1 MKILLLSLILLFSAF
16 SAIGQEGYDNTL
28 ESEIQRQL
36 DEYNKSSVSV
46 AQDIL
51 NKYVND
57 QVMGTILQEQTGSP
71 IRLVRPD
78 AANMA
83 ILTTPFE
90 ECSDSMKRSMRHH
103 QNSILEV
110 RLIEYGVKENP
121 NNSNSDEYFMSV
133 MFHESVPNALVSICL
148 KNKTTTPSTT
158 FIVFNTVI
166 EGMIVQTYKNRYKI

>member
-1 MKILLLSLILLFSAF
+1 MRILLLSLVLLMFGFPAF
-16 SAIGQEGYDNTL
+16 GQKTL
-28 ESEIQRQL
+28 EEEIQQQL

-51 NKYVND
+51 EKYIND
-57 QVMGTILQEQTGSP
+57 QVMGTILEKQTGSP

-78 AANMA
+78 DANMA
-83 ILTTPFE
+83 ILTAPFE
-90 ECSDSMKRSMRHH
+90 ECTYSMKKSMRLH

-110 RLIEYGVKENP
+110 RLIEYGIKENP
-121 NNSNSDEYFMSV
+121 SNLNSTEYFISV

-158 FIVFNTVI
+158 FIVFNTAI
-166 EGMIVQTYKNRYKI
+166 EGMIIQTYKNRYKI

>member
-1 MKILLLSLILLFSAF
+1 MRILLLSLILLFSAF
-16 SAIGQEGYDNTL
+16 SAFGQETL
-28 ESEIQRQL
+28 EDEIQRQL

-57 QVMGTILQEQTGSP
+57 QVMGMILQKQTGSP

-78 AANMA
+78 DANLA
-83 ILTTPFE
+83 VLRSPFV
-90 ECSDSMKRSMRHH
+90 ECTDSMKRSMRHH

-121 NNSNSDEYFMSV
+121 NNSNSVEYFMSV
-133 MFHESVPNALVSICL
+133 MFHETVPNALVSICL
-148 KNKTTTPSTT
+148 KNKTKTPSVT
-158 FIVFNTVI
+158 FVVFNAVV